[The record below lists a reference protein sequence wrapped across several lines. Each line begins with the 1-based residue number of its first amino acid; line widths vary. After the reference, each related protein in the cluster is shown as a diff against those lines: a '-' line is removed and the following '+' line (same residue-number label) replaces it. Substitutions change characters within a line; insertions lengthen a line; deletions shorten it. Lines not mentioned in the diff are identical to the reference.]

1 MPAQCKPPPWCPD
14 ERAVD
19 WDDRPQPEG
28 DQVLQSDQTRFH
40 IWAHLFLRNQFFLE
54 ILLLQRIL
62 LLRAVDKNVPLGD
75 KGVVSEQTM
84 QRKETHARGHKGESF
99 GVDA

>member
-1 MPAQCKPPPWCPD
+1 MFR
-14 ERAVD
+14 ERC
-19 WDDRPQPEG
+19 PQPSEI
-28 DQVLQSDQTRFH
+28 LS
-40 IWAHLFLRNQFFLE
+40 AHLFLRNQFLVE
-54 ILLLQRIL
+54 ILRLQRIL

-99 GVDA
+99 GVDAETMIHYAEVE